1 MVLPG
6 DAPQGRYYLAN
17 ASYSNTSITLVP
29 YRGVQYHLRKQAQ
42 ANMRPQNAK
51 ELFNLRHAGLRNVI
65 ERTFGVFKRRF
76 RHFKAAR
83 QNFPLATQ
91 ILLVYTLTA
100 VHNFL
105 NMHNQDDLEDYG
117 VVEDE
122 EVDEEDAQ
130 MAEEE
135 SEVAMN
141 QRRDEIAELMWRGY
155 CQAIG
160 RPL

>member
-1 MVLPG
+1 
-6 DAPQGRYYLAN
+6 
-17 ASYSNTSITLVP
+17 
-29 YRGVQYHLRKQAQ
+29 
-42 ANMRPQNAK
+42 
-51 ELFNLRHAGLRNVI
+51 
-65 ERTFGVFKRRF
+65 
-76 RHFKAAR
+76 
-83 QNFPLATQ
+83 
-91 ILLVYTLTA
+91 
-100 VHNFL
+100 
-105 NMHNQDDLEDYG
+105 MHNPDDLEDYG